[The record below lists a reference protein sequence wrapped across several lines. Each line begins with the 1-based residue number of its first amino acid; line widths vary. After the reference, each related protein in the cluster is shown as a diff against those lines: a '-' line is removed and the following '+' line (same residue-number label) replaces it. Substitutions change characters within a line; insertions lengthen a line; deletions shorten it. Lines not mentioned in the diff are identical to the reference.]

1 VGGVAVG
8 LEWRSPDSSERL
20 GDPVRVH
27 LPRIVWPGDSVELQ
41 GVIPPLLSGR
51 PLDPGTWLLRAELV
65 QEGMRWF
72 GDDVADE
79 TVVEITGQT
88 GGEEPVVEP

>member
-1 VGGVAVG
+1 
-8 LEWRSPDSSERL
+8 
-20 GDPVRVH
+20 
-27 LPRIVWPGDSVELQ
+27 
-41 GVIPPLLSGR
+41 
-51 PLDPGTWLLRAELV
+51 
-65 QEGMRWF
+65 MRWF